1 MEQAYDSPVKE
12 IHFPSRIEN
21 LTLVEKMIDEVCEQ
35 FKVNQDHY
43 GNILIAL
50 TEAVNNAILHGN
62 KQDPGKNITLCFENK
77 DQDLLFMVQDEGNG
91 FNFQDLPDPTDPAN
105 IEKPNGRGVFLM
117 RNLADEVT
125 FSSDGRRVQLRFKA
139 FAN

>member
-1 MEQAYDSPVKE
+1 
-12 IHFPSRIEN
+12 
-21 LTLVEKMIDEVCEQ
+21 
-35 FKVNQDHY
+35 
-43 GNILIAL
+43 
-50 TEAVNNAILHGN
+50 
-62 KQDPGKNITLCFENK
+62 
-77 DQDLLFMVQDEGNG
+77 MVQDEGNG

>member
-1 MEQAYDSPVKE
+1 MEQAYASPVKE

-91 FNFQDLPDPTDPAN
+91 FNFQDLPDPTDLSA
-105 IEKPNGRGVFLM
+105 
-117 RNLADEVT
+117 
-125 FSSDGRRVQLRFKA
+125 
-139 FAN
+139 

>member
-1 MEQAYDSPVKE
+1 MEQAYASPVKE

-77 DQDLLFMVQDEGNG
+77 DQDLLFMVQDEGSG

>member
-1 MEQAYDSPVKE
+1 MEQAYASPVKE